1 MRDDFTERTKEL
13 LAKRTGYRCSNPD
26 CKKPTVGSNT
36 NKEKSTSIG
45 VAAHI
50 TAASPGG
57 PRYNSSLTVDQRSDM
72 DNGIWLCQS
81 CSTLIDKD
89 PDKFTVSLLN
99 KWRTEAEDESFNEL
113 MKNYPQALKENKP
126 PILEAEITWTGT
138 MRRALGLSY
147 KNRDVYKEAI
157 PISLAIWDY
166 SIKWMYEI
174 KISNNSS
181 VPAFNIEI
189 VEEPNANSFTYIERL
204 SKINN
209 IQPYHEIVIS
219 ANTTNTAMKVYVDQ
233 ANTGMASYVVASNTA
248 MKAYVDQANTGMAS
262 YVVSSNTFL
271 QANDATTLAAAKT
284 YANTIV
290 SANVALYL
298 PLTGGNLTGATN
310 VQSILYVTGRTYAKT
325 NDDSCGQCNR
335 RY

>member
-219 ANTTNTAMKVYVDQ
+219 ANTATDFRGTGDEVGKFEEPKFPHTVQGLKLLIAYSSEDRKRYFTEIVIE
-233 ANTGMASYVVASNTA
+233 ANELKNILLTELPDRYKT
-248 MKAYVDQANTGMAS
+248 KA
-262 YVVSSNTFL
+262 
-271 QANDATTLAAAKT
+271 
-284 YANTIV
+284 
-290 SANVALYL
+290 
-298 PLTGGNLTGATN
+298 
-310 VQSILYVTGRTYAKT
+310 
-325 NDDSCGQCNR
+325 
-335 RY
+335 